1 MTNRP
6 PSAAQ
11 ARWWTTQLACLLGA
25 GVPLLVALEAMHA
38 DSGWRKPQP
47 WLRPIMQQ
55 VQRGM
60 PLSAAL
66 GQYPRVFD
74 ATYLG
79 TIRGAEASG
88 AMAHALNRLAE
99 RDQQRLRWRRQL
111 GAAMAYP
118 LLLLVASGLSLW
130 FMTQWVIPDLAA
142 EFSAQGRALPP
153 LTQMVIALSQ
163 ALRVI
168 TPYLLLVLPL
178 LAVWLWRRQRMH
190 GDHAAATSPG
200 LWLLWHLWGLRHL
213 GRCVAMAE
221 WAHTL
226 ATLLEAGVPLLQ
238 ALRLTGQNAPQ
249 RPLRAAT
256 ARVAQRVAQGS
267 PCHQALARETVFAA
281 TLIQMVKLGEQTG
294 RLAHV
299 LGQCA
304 NLLSQQYQSTL
315 QRLCRVLEPT
325 LVLLMSA
332 MVATLVLAMYLP
344 LFDLGNLLQ

>member
-1 MTNRP
+1 MTGRA
-6 PSAAQ
+6 PSAAA

-38 DSGWRKPQP
+38 DSSPRKSAQ
-47 WLRPIMQQ
+47 WTQQIMQQ

-79 TIRGAEASG
+79 TVRGAEASG
-88 AMAHALNRLAE
+88 ALAQALHRLAQ
-99 RDQQRLRWRRQL
+99 RSQQRLQWRRQL

-118 LLLLVASGLSLW
+118 LLLLLASGLSLW

-163 ALRVI
+163 ALRVA

-178 LAVWLWRRQRMH
+178 AAVWLWRQQRVH
-190 GDHAAATSPG
+190 GTASPA
-200 LWLLWHLWGLRHL
+200 LWHLWGLRHL

-221 WAHTL
+221 WAYTL

-238 ALRLTGQNAPQ
+238 ALRLTGQNAPNCRCVPP
-249 RPLRAAT
+249 RPAWCNAWH
-256 ARVAQRVAQGS
+256 RVARA
-267 PCHQALARETVFAA
+267 
-281 TLIQMVKLGEQTG
+281 TG
-294 RLAHV
+294 RLHASR
-299 LGQCA
+299 C
-304 NLLSQQYQSTL
+304 
-315 QRLCRVLEPT
+315 
-325 LVLLMSA
+325 
-332 MVATLVLAMYLP
+332 LP
-344 LFDLGNLLQ
+344 PR

>member
-1 MTNRP
+1 MTGRA
-6 PSAAQ
+6 PSAAA

-38 DSGWRKPQP
+38 DSSPRRSAQWTQQ
-47 WLRPIMQQ
+47 IMQQ

-79 TIRGAEASG
+79 TVRGAEASG
-88 AMAHALNRLAE
+88 ALAQALHRLAQ
-99 RDQQRLRWRRQL
+99 RSQQRLQWRRQL

-118 LLLLVASGLSLW
+118 LLLLLASGLSLW

-163 ALRVI
+163 ALRVA

-178 LAVWLWRRQRMH
+178 AAVWLWRQQRVH
-190 GDHAAATSPG
+190 GTASPA

-221 WAHTL
+221 WAYTL

-249 RPLRAAT
+249 LPLRAAT
-256 ARVAQRVAQGS
+256 ARVVQRVAQGS
-267 PCHQALARETVFAA
+267 PCHRALAREPVFAA

-294 RLAHV
+294 QLSHT

-304 NLLSQQYQSTL
+304 QLLAQQYQSAL
-315 QRLCRVLEPT
+315 QRISRVLEPT